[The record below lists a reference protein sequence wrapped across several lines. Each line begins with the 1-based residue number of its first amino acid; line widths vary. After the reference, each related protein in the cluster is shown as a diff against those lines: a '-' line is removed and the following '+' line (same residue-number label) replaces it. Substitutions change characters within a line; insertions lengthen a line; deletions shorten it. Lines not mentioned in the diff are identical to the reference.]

1 MRHSRLVELDG
12 GPMTSFGVRL
22 ATGALVV
29 GVVVLMLGVG
39 YHLMTIPPP
48 SAEEQ
53 RVAYRQE
60 QLEVQ
65 AHQQALDLERSNALA
80 DQRLDAS
87 WRPWRAAAVNVLV
100 MSLTLAPVA
109 GLGLGGVLLWRHVR
123 PAVPGRTTRASR
135 GPRLP
140 STRSW
145 LRSRSWWSRP
155 TTSTPLPW
163 GSRPPPLGPPSGGPA

>member
-1 MRHSRLVELDG
+1 MRRSRLVEYDG
-12 GPMTSFGVRL
+12 GPMLSFGVRC

-29 GVVVLMLGVG
+29 GVAVLMLGIG
-39 YHLMTIPPP
+39 YHLMTIPAP

-65 AHQQALDLERSNALA
+65 AQQENLERDRQSAAA
-80 DQRLDAS
+80 DQHLDAS
-87 WRPWRAAAVNVLV
+87 WRPWRAAALNLLEISV
-100 MSLTLAPVA
+100 TLAPVVA
-109 GLGLGGVLLWRHVR
+109 FGIGSVLLLRHGR
-123 PAVPGRTTRASR
+123 PPRQTASGPR
-135 GPRLP
+135 GPRMP

-155 TTSTPLPW
+155 VEVAAPPW
-163 GSRPPPLGPPSGGPA
+163 RPPGGAA

>member
-1 MRHSRLVELDG
+1 MRRSRLVEYDG
-12 GPMTSFGVRL
+12 GPMLSFGVRC

-29 GVVVLMLGVG
+29 GVAVLMLGIG

-53 RVAYRQE
+53 RVAFRQE

-65 AHQQALDLERSNALA
+65 AQQENLERDRQSAAA
-80 DQRLDAS
+80 DQQLDAS
-87 WRPWRAAAVNVLV
+87 WRPWRAAALNLLEISV
-100 MSLTLAPVA
+100 TLAPVA
-109 GLGLGGVLLWRHVR
+109 ALGIGSVLLLRHER
-123 PAVPGRTTRASR
+123 PPRQPAGGPR
-135 GPRLP
+135 GPRMP

-155 TTSTPLPW
+155 VEVT
-163 GSRPPPLGPPSGGPA
+163 PPPWRPRGGAA